1 MADHDRMLDDAG
13 AAGRGLIP
21 FRGGFIT
28 LDDLMAT
35 AIKLQDSATEAK
47 AHGEHDKAVELYQEL
62 LPHVQLLDALDAFHQ
77 PEGLATQL
85 VERAIEIERYG
96 LPAACRP

>member
-1 MADHDRMLDDAG
+1 MSSNDCLLDDA
-13 AAGRGLIP
+13 AAIGRGLIP
-21 FRGGFIT
+21 FRDGYIS
-28 LDDLMAT
+28 LEDLMAT
-35 AIKLQDSATEAK
+35 AIKLQDEATEAK
-47 AHGEHDKAVELYQEL
+47 AHGEHDKAVELYIEL

-96 LPAACRP
+96 VPVACSP

>member
-1 MADHDRMLDDAG
+1 MVDHDRMLDDVG
-13 AAGRGLIP
+13 TAGRGLIP
-21 FRGGFIT
+21 FRGSFIT

-35 AIKLQDSATEAK
+35 AIKLQDDATEAK
-47 AHGEHDKAVELYQEL
+47 ARGDHERAVELYTEL

-96 LPAACRP
+96 VPAACAP

>member
-1 MADHDRMLDDAG
+1 MAGSDRMLDDVTAV
-13 AAGRGLIP
+13 GRGLIP

-28 LDDLMAT
+28 LDDLMAN
-35 AIKLQDSATEAK
+35 AIRLQDEATEAK
-47 AHGEHDKAVELYQEL
+47 ARGEHEKAVELYQEL

-85 VERAIEIERYG
+85 VERAIELEQMHA
-96 LPAACRP
+96 PNP

>member
-1 MADHDRMLDDAG
+1 MAGSDRMLDDAG

-35 AIKLQDSATEAK
+35 AIRLQDEATEAK
-47 AHGEHDKAVELYQEL
+47 ARGEHDKAVALYQEL

-85 VERAIEIERYG
+85 VQRAIELEQEHA
-96 LPAACRP
+96 PCSP

>member
-1 MADHDRMLDDAG
+1 MAGDDRMLNDAEV
-13 AAGRGLIP
+13 AGRGLIP
-21 FRGGFIT
+21 FRGSFIT
-28 LDDLMAT
+28 LDNLMAT
-35 AIKLQDSATEAK
+35 AIKLQDDATEAK
-47 AHGEHDKAVELYQEL
+47 ARGEHEKAVELYIEL

-96 LPAACRP
+96 LPAACSP

>member
-1 MADHDRMLDDAG
+1 MADNDRMLDDVG

-28 LDDLMAT
+28 LDDLMAS
-35 AIKLQDSATEAK
+35 AIKLQDAATAAK
-47 AHGEHDKAVELYQEL
+47 ASGDHGQAVVLYQEL

-96 LPAACRP
+96 VPIHCDQ